1 MADGDLKEAALN
13 STEDFYELLGVTSTA
28 NESEIRSAWRRRA
41 LKYHPDKVGAN
52 DKEAAEK
59 FYLLQIALDV
69 LSDETLRPLYDNAR
83 RAREEKKQRDA
94 AYDVRRRNLKEDLE
108 RRESAGVAGLKRKR
122 EQAQEEEAFERELK
136 RLAADGAR
144 RRKQREEELRRE
156 MQEAAERE
164 KNEEKPETPNGAPAK
179 AGVEEIDRTI
189 KLRYPVDTLGEAELR
204 ARFSKFGKIQDV
216 VLRNKKIKVEG
227 EKHRKEF
234 TIAIIVFES
243 IVGAH
248 AAVTDVPELAKS
260 EGGTWGIFEEVN
272 WASGKEPDYIP
283 KPKPK
288 ATPVSNS
295 TSDVKTRV
303 GAPDI
308 SPVTP
313 IPDRIKNSEPG
324 LKKVPSFGS
333 FKGTP
338 KGLSSST
345 NGAGLAGSPS
355 SEELMMMRLKNAE
368 RKRLAEQLRKEE
380 EAEAEGQNA

>member
-1 MADGDLKEAALN
+1 MADGDLKDAALN

-28 NESEIRSAWRRRA
+28 SETEIRSAWRRTA

-69 LSDETLRPLYDNAR
+69 LSDENLRPLYDNAR

-122 EQAQEEEAFERELK
+122 GQEQEEDKLQRELE

-144 RRKQREEELRRE
+144 RRKQREEELRKG
-156 MQEAAERE
+156 MQEGLGRDSS
-164 KNEEKPETPNGAPAK
+164 EEKQATPNGAPAK
-179 AGVEEIDRTI
+179 VGVEEVDRTI
-189 KLRYPVDTLGEAELR
+189 KLRYPTNTLDEEALKKQ
-204 ARFSKFGKIQDV
+204 FSRFGKIQDI

-227 EKHRKEF
+227 EKHRRDF
-234 TIAIIVFES
+234 TIALIVFES

-248 AAVTDVPELAKS
+248 AAVTDTPELAKS
-260 EGGTWGIFEEVN
+260 AGEPWGAFEEVK

-283 KPKPK
+283 KPKSSD
-288 ATPVSNS
+288 TPVAKAKN
-295 TSDVKTRV
+295 DFPTRI
-303 GAPDI
+303 GAPQA
-308 SPVTP
+308 SPVTAVTE
-313 IPDRIKNSEPG
+313 RIKNSDPG
-324 LKKVPSFGS
+324 LKRVPSFGS

-338 KGLSSST
+338 KASVGHGGLHV
-345 NGAGLAGSPS
+345 AGSPS

-368 RKRLAEQLRKEE
+368 RKRLAEQIQRE
-380 EAEAEGQNA
+380 EAAEAQDA